1 MTVWKRSYILD
12 VEYMFLERFLEINTS
27 SLNEIEQSMLTRSSR
42 G

>member
-12 VEYMFLERFLEINTS
+12 VEYKFLERFLEINTS